1 MANHEH
7 ISGSFGDELE
17 AVKNKLLEMG
27 GLAEQQIKMAIEAL
41 NNDDKSASQAV
52 ISRDELVNEF
62 EINIDEDTSRII
74 ALRQP
79 AASDLRLVISVT
91 KISTDLERIG
101 DEAVKIARQV
111 KTLRK
116 EARSRTNYAEIKMIG
131 ERVSNML
138 RAALDAFTRSD
149 PQAALEVKTEDKLVD
164 KDFAVAL
171 DNMLVL
177 MAEDASMIKS
187 ILCEIWVLKALERIG
202 DHACNIAEQVI
213 FLDKGIDVRHL
224 SSAELRDLL
233 AS

>member
-7 ISGSFGDELE
+7 ISGSFADELE
-17 AVKNKLLEMG
+17 GVKNKLLEMG

-41 NNDDKSASQAV
+41 NNDDKDVSKEV
-52 ISRDELVNEF
+52 ISRDELVNEL
-62 EINIDEDTSRII
+62 EVNIDEETSRII

-91 KISTDLERIG
+91 KISNDLERIG

-111 KTLRK
+111 MILRK
-116 EARSRTNYAEIKMIG
+116 EPRSRTNYAEIKMIG

-138 RAALDAFTRSD
+138 RAALDAFTRLD
-149 PQAALEVKTEDKLVD
+149 PQAAFEVRIGDKHVD
-164 KDFAVAL
+164 DDFAAAL
-171 DNMLVL
+171 NNMRVL
-177 MAEDASMIKS
+177 MEEDGSMIRS

-213 FLDKGIDVRHL
+213 FLDKGLYVRHL

>member
-17 AVKNKLLEMG
+17 GVKNKLLEMG

-41 NNDDKSASQAV
+41 NNDDKSASKAV

-138 RAALDAFTRSD
+138 RAALDAFTRLD
-149 PQAALEVKTEDKLVD
+149 PQAALDVKTEDKLVD
-164 KDFAVAL
+164 KDFAAAL
-171 DNMLVL
+171 DNMRVL

-213 FLDKGIDVRHL
+213 FLDRGIDVRHL

-233 AS
+233 AG

>member
-41 NNDDKSASQAV
+41 KNDDKSASKAV

-101 DEAVKIARQV
+101 DEAVKIARH
-111 KTLRK
+111 
-116 EARSRTNYAEIKMIG
+116 ID
-131 ERVSNML
+131 
-138 RAALDAFTRSD
+138 LDCA
-149 PQAALEVKTEDKLVD
+149 PE
-164 KDFAVAL
+164 
-171 DNMLVL
+171 
-177 MAEDASMIKS
+177 
-187 ILCEIWVLKALERIG
+187 W
-202 DHACNIAEQVI
+202 
-213 FLDKGIDVRHL
+213 
-224 SSAELRDLL
+224 
-233 AS
+233 